1 MDVRIT
7 RSQRNL
13 WRGFFELMTDE
24 KLPFSAITINQ
35 ICEKALVH
43 RSTFYQHFSDKYALL
58 DYGLQTLYTP
68 YWELSS
74 EAKLQA
80 PFVTA
85 ASFFKGSQAE
95 ELLETQKQDA
105 VFQQLLQEKSSQSMA
120 ADFYDYYQK
129 LELDE
134 LPTSLL
140 VQQTVSTIFA
150 LSQWQQGQTDN
161 ISPETM
167 DKYFQRL
174 KPTIQ

>member
-58 DYGLQTLYTP
+58 DYGLQILYTP
-68 YWELSS
+68 YWELAS

-85 ASFFKGSQAE
+85 ASFF
-95 ELLETQKQDA
+95 
-105 VFQQLLQEKSSQSMA
+105 
-120 ADFYDYYQK
+120 
-129 LELDE
+129 
-134 LPTSLL
+134 
-140 VQQTVSTIFA
+140 
-150 LSQWQQGQTDN
+150 
-161 ISPETM
+161 
-167 DKYFQRL
+167 
-174 KPTIQ
+174 

>member
-1 MDVRIT
+1 M
-7 RSQRNL
+7 
-13 WRGFFELMTDE
+13 
-24 KLPFSAITINQ
+24 
-35 ICEKALVH
+35 
-43 RSTFYQHFSDKYALL
+43 
-58 DYGLQTLYTP
+58 
-68 YWELSS
+68 
-74 EAKLQA
+74 
-80 PFVTA
+80 
-85 ASFFKGSQAE
+85 
-95 ELLETQKQDA
+95 
-105 VFQQLLQEKSSQSMA
+105 FQQLLQEKSSQSMA

>member
-1 MDVRIT
+1 M
-7 RSQRNL
+7 
-13 WRGFFELMTDE
+13 
-24 KLPFSAITINQ
+24 
-35 ICEKALVH
+35 
-43 RSTFYQHFSDKYALL
+43 
-58 DYGLQTLYTP
+58 
-68 YWELSS
+68 
-74 EAKLQA
+74 
-80 PFVTA
+80 
-85 ASFFKGSQAE
+85 
-95 ELLETQKQDA
+95 
-105 VFQQLLQEKSSQSMA
+105 FQQLLQEKSSQSMA

-161 ISPETM
+161 ILPETM